1 MFSSRLNG
9 PSIYSTR
16 TLRCGLS
23 GVIRL
28 LNVYKLIREPAVVQ
42 SASASS
48 GNSATRSRAIEN
60 FSVACVWCTRGKVR
74 FSRNLV
80 VAPTDSSRPVSANS
94 GHTPT
99 ASRTG
104 QIDPLPT
111 FKIEFMNGRKARESG
126 LRLKA

>member
-1 MFSSRLNG
+1 MRLV
-9 PSIYSTR
+9 
-16 TLRCGLS
+16 

-28 LNVYKLIREPAVVQ
+28 LNVYKLIREPAVIQ

-80 VAPTDSSRPVSANS
+80 VAPKLQPS
-94 GHTPT
+94 GDRKERAFAGAATNGSGPT
-99 ASRTG
+99 
-104 QIDPLPT
+104 LY
-111 FKIEFMNGRKARESG
+111 
-126 LRLKA
+126 